1 MRFTLSLLLY
11 YTQVYRPL
19 AHLHKSFDGYF
30 KSAFTVDNV
39 IFGFDEGKL
48 KILLIKRNENPFDS
62 YWALPGY
69 FVKEDEDLDAAAE
82 RVLREVTGLK
92 DVYLEQVH
100 TFGAPGRHD
109 FGRVITIA
117 YYSLITIDDVE
128 LHAAG
133 VAQEVAWHN
142 VSDISTL
149 AFDHE
154 RIVEVAYARLKRSIR
169 SRPIGFELLPPA
181 FTLTDLQHLYE
192 AIWEVDLEKR
202 NFRKKILSM
211 ELLKDL
217 GKSQKGVAHRPAKLY
232 SFDEARY
239 RELEEDGFN
248 FELKE
253 GKRKVSAQGA

>member
-1 MRFTLSLLLY
+1 M
-11 YTQVYRPL
+11 
-19 AHLHKSFDGYF
+19 AHLQKSFDGYF

-48 KILLIKRNENPFDS
+48 KILLIKRNEDPFDN

-69 FVKEDEDLDAAAE
+69 FVREDEDLDAAAK

-117 YYSLITIDDVE
+117 YYSLITIADVE

-142 VSDISTL
+142 VSDISSL

-169 SRPIGFELLPPA
+169 TRPIGFELLPPA

-192 AIWEVDLEKR
+192 AIWEIDLEKR

-211 ELLKDL
+211 DLLKDL
-217 GKSQKGVAHRPAKLY
+217 GKSQQGVAHRPAKLY

-239 RELEEDGFN
+239 RALEEGGFN

-253 GKRKVSAQGA
+253 GRRKATV